1 MNSNQPPLH
10 DKPIRRIWRR
20 FRPYLKGQGMLMAG
34 SLAALLCM
42 TLMRLLEP
50 WPLAFVVDHVLEK
63 SRSGNTSLP
72 LGLEMIELVWLSAA
86 AIIVFAALRAL
97 GGYLST
103 IGFAR
108 IGTSVLSKVR
118 NDLYVKLLR
127 LSLAFHQGQRSGDL
141 TLRLINDVSQL
152 KEVTVSALLPM
163 MANIF
168 ILLGMFIVMF
178 VLNWRLALF
187 SLIPLPLMWLS
198 ARRSSRLIHEAS
210 RRQRTRE
217 GALAS
222 TASESMSA
230 IRTVQS
236 LALEDGFSRAFKGGD
251 GQAMSADL
259 STKRLS
265 AALERS
271 IDLLVACATALVLWQ
286 GALQVMAGA
295 LSAGDLLV
303 FISYLKNSMRPVREY
318 AKYAGRLS
326 KALASGERIADILET
341 PNDIVDKPGAKP
353 APAFRGQVRFN
364 KLHFAYETNGRKI
377 FDGLDLGLMPGEHVA
392 IVGPSGMGKSTLAT
406 LLLRLYEPQQGAV
419 EIDGHDI
426 REWQMATVRPQI
438 GLLPQDTLLFAASI
452 RDNLS
457 CAANREVSDAEI
469 EAAARLAN
477 AHDFIMAMPDGYD
490 TIVGERG
497 ATLSGGQRQRLAIAR
512 VALRQCPILILD
524 EPTTG
529 LDRQSEAIVR
539 NAIQDLIKDRT
550 TLMIT
555 HDLDLAATA
564 DRIVFLEQG
573 RIAESGTHAQLL
585 ARHGPYAALWQMHR
599 QAVSNTV
606 DSSAQESSD
615 AESR

>member
-1 MNSNQPPLH
+1 
-10 DKPIRRIWRR
+10 
-20 FRPYLKGQGMLMAG
+20 MLMAG

-63 SRSGNTSLP
+63 SRGGNTTLP
-72 LGLEMIELVWLSAA
+72 LGLDMIELVWLSAG

-127 LSLAFHQGQRSGDL
+127 LSLAFHQRQRSGDL

-210 RRQRTRE
+210 RRQRSRE

-236 LALEDGFSRAFKGGD
+236 LALEDGFSQAFRGGD

-326 KALASGERIADILET
+326 KALASGERIADILEE
-341 PNDIVDKPGAKP
+341 PNDIVDAPDAKP
-353 APAFRGQVRFN
+353 APAFRGQVHFSG
-364 KLHFAYETNGRKI
+364 LHFAYDPANGPKI
-377 FDGLDLGLMPGEHVA
+377 FDGLDLRLAAGEHVA
-392 IVGPSGMGKSTLAT
+392 IVGPSGTGKSTLAT
-406 LLLRLYEPQQGAV
+406 LLLRLYEPQQGSIR
-419 EIDGHDI
+419 IDGHDI
-426 REWQMATVRPQI
+426 RDWQMATVRPQI

-457 CAANREVSDAEI
+457 CAANRDVSDAEI
-469 EAAARLAN
+469 EAAARQAN

-529 LDRQSEAIVR
+529 LDRHSETVVR
-539 NAIQDLIKDRT
+539 HAIQDLIRERT
-550 TLMIT
+550 ALMIT

-564 DRIVFLEQG
+564 DRIVFLEKG
-573 RIAESGTHAQLL
+573 RIAESGTHAELL
-585 ARHGPYAALWQMHR
+585 GRNGPYAALWRMHR
-599 QAVSNTV
+599 QAVSKTV
-606 DSSAQESSD
+606 GTDVKE
-615 AESR
+615 